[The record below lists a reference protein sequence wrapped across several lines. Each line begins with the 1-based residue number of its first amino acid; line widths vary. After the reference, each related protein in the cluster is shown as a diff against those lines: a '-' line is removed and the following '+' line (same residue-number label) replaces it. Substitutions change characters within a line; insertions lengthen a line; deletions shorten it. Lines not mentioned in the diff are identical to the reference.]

1 MILQSDSHRKIIK
14 FIFAGGTATAVNFV
28 LLYVFVDIVHLWYLA
43 GSGLSFVF
51 AFFVSFSLQKFFTF
65 KDKKVDQVYKQL
77 FQYLIV
83 TLSGL
88 AFNLLCMWV
97 LVDHFGLWYMLAQFF
112 TSAVVAVFNYFA
124 YKEVIFKL
132 RIKN

>member
-1 MILQSDSHRKIIK
+1 MILQSDSNKRIVK
-14 FIFAGGTATAVNFV
+14 FIISGGTATATNFV
-28 LLYVFVDIVHLWYLA
+28 LLYFFVDIVHLWYLA
-43 GSGLSFVF
+43 GSGLAFVV

-65 KDKKVDQVYKQL
+65 KDQEVGRIYKQL

-88 AFNLLCMWV
+88 AFNLLSMWV

-112 TSAVVAVFNYFA
+112 TSAVVAVGNYFA
-124 YKEVIFKL
+124 YREFIFK
-132 RIKN
+132 N